1 MAKSSL
7 QKTILLTF
15 VIVLGLNYDDAL
27 LVSDQKDAC
36 EKLQNSM
43 KSCGEENSKILAEN
57 KWKDQA
63 DIDSKISSKW
73 KSYVRLYEKGKSEY
87 KPCTDFNAPDSQQ

>member
-27 LVSDQKDAC
+27 LVSDRKDAC
-36 EKLQNSM
+36 EKFQNSM
-43 KSCGEENSKILAEN
+43 ESCGEENSKILGN
-57 KWKDQA
+57 LNC
-63 DIDSKISSKW
+63 
-73 KSYVRLYEKGKSEY
+73 SYW
-87 KPCTDFNAPDSQQ
+87 